1 MKVLNSIVTS
11 IKKNFNER
19 KMALH
24 EPLINTA
31 DYRIILNSLKEKQ
44 ISTYGVYNKIFE
56 KKISKYVRN
65 KNIVSLIN
73 GTSALHLMLKILGVD
88 KNEEVLV
95 QSLTY
100 VSSVNC
106 IIYNNANP
114 HFVEIDKSNLGVN
127 IEKLDAYLAKNTH
140 QKKGYCI
147 NKKIKKKIRFLLNVY
162 INGLSSDVIKLKQT
176 LKKYNINLIED
187 AAEALGCFFKGKHL
201 GLFGEAG
208 IFSFN
213 GNKIIST
220 GGGGALFMRS
230 KKKFD
235 LSFKFATNCKI
246 NKSFDVEYFD
256 VGYNYRLPSLNAS
269 LGISQLK
276 RLELFIKKKKKIF
289 ELYKKI
295 FENFEDFEMLKPIKN
310 LRSNYW
316 LNNVRVK
323 NSKLIEKDRFIKSLN
338 NSNIFARKIW
348 KPIHLMKRYSKYPSM
363 NLSETEKAYKEI
375 FSLPSSEFLIK

>member
-1 MKVLNSIVTS
+1 
-11 IKKNFNER
+11 
-19 KMALH
+19 MALH
-24 EPLINTA
+24 EPSINNT
-31 DYRIILNSLKEKQ
+31 DYKIILNSLREKQ
-44 ISTYGVYNKIFE
+44 ISTYGIYNKIFE
-56 KKISKYVRN
+56 KKISKYVKN
-65 KNIVSLIN
+65 KNVVSLIN

-100 VSSVNC
+100 VSSINC
-106 IIYNNANP
+106 IIYNNADP
-114 HFVEIDKSNLGVN
+114 HFVEIDKSNLGVD

-140 QKKGYCI
+140 QKKGYCF
-147 NKKIKKKIRFLLNVY
+147 NKKTNKKIRFLLNIY
-162 INGLSSDVIKLKQT
+162 INGLSSDVIKLKKT
-176 LKKYNINLIED
+176 LKKYNIHLIED

-201 GLFGEAG
+201 GLFGEGG

-220 GGGGALFMRS
+220 GGGGALYMRS

-276 RLELFIKKKKKIF
+276 KLELFIKKKKKIF

-295 FENFEDFEMLKPIKN
+295 FENFEEFEMLEPIKN

-316 LNNVRVK
+316 LSNVRIK
-323 NSKLIEKDRFIKSLN
+323 NFKLIENNRFIKSLH

-348 KPIHLMKRYSKYPSM
+348 KPIHLMKRYRKYQSM
-363 NLSETEKAYKEI
+363 SLTETEKAYKEI

>member
-1 MKVLNSIVTS
+1 MKVLNSNVTS
-11 IKKNFNER
+11 KKKNFNER

-24 EPLINTA
+24 EPSINTA
-31 DYRIILNSLKEKQ
+31 DYRTILNSLKEKQ

-147 NKKIKKKIRFLLNVY
+147 NKKTKKKIRFLLNVY

-187 AAEALGCFFKGKHL
+187 AAEALGCFFKGQHL

-256 VGYNYRLPSLNAS
+256 VGLSL
-269 LGISQLK
+269 LHI
-276 RLELFIKKKKKIF
+276 
-289 ELYKKI
+289 
-295 FENFEDFEMLKPIKN
+295 
-310 LRSNYW
+310 
-316 LNNVRVK
+316 
-323 NSKLIEKDRFIKSLN
+323 
-338 NSNIFARKIW
+338 
-348 KPIHLMKRYSKYPSM
+348 
-363 NLSETEKAYKEI
+363 
-375 FSLPSSEFLIK
+375 